1 MQEKIV
7 EILVYLIGELR
18 NNIPINDIDLSVL
31 SKKGY
36 STTEIST
43 AFNWLFEKITDGE
56 NIITDTA
63 PSSPHSHRVLHD
75 VERAVINAEAYGY
88 MIQLRELGLINDMD
102 IEVLIDRIM
111 MSGYVTIELSEVKT
125 MVAQLMAEGDD
136 SFNTGSRTMLGGKD
150 TIN

>member
-1 MQEKIV
+1 
-7 EILVYLIGELR
+7 
-18 NNIPINDIDLSVL
+18 
-31 SKKGY
+31 
-36 STTEIST
+36 
-43 AFNWLFEKITDGE
+43 
-56 NIITDTA
+56 
-63 PSSPHSHRVLHD
+63 
-75 VERAVINAEAYGY
+75 

-111 MSGYVTIELSEVKT
+111 MSGYVSIELTEVKT

>member
-18 NNIPINDIDLSVL
+18 NNIPISDIDLTVL
-31 SKKGY
+31 SQKGY

-43 AFNWLFEKITDGE
+43 AFNWLYEKISDGE
-56 NIITDTA
+56 NIITDIA
-63 PSSPHSHRVLHD
+63 PTSPHSHRVLHD
-75 VERAVINAEAYGY
+75 VERSVINAESFGY
-88 MIQLRELGLINDMD
+88 VIQLRELGLITDMD

-111 MSGYVTIELSEVKT
+111 MSGYTTIDLQEIKT
-125 MVAQLMAEGDD
+125 MVAQLMTENDD

-150 TIN
+150 AIH

>member
-31 SKKGY
+31 SQKGY

-43 AFNWLFEKITDGE
+43 AFNWLYEKISDGE

-63 PSSPHSHRVLHD
+63 RSSPHSHRVLHD
-75 VERAVINAEAYGY
+75 VERSVIQADAYGY
-88 MIQLRELGLINDMD
+88 LIQLRELGIITEMD
-102 IEVLIDRIM
+102 IEVVIDRIM
-111 MSGYVTIELSEVKT
+111 MSGYASVDTAEVKSI
-125 MVAQLMAEGDD
+125 VAQLMAENDD
-136 SFNTGSRTMLGGKD
+136 SFQTGSRTMLGGKD
-150 TIN
+150 TVN

>member
-1 MQEKIV
+1 
-7 EILVYLIGELR
+7 LR

-43 AFNWLFEKITDGE
+43 AFNWLYEKISDGE

-88 MIQLRELGLINDMD
+88 MIQLRELGLITEMD

-111 MSGYVTIELSEVKT
+111 MSGYVTIELAEVKT

-136 SFNTGSRTMLGGKD
+136 SFSTGSRTMLGGKD

>member
-43 AFNWLFEKITDGE
+43 AFNWLYEKISDGE

-111 MSGYVTIELSEVKT
+111 MSGYVSIELTEVKT

>member
-43 AFNWLFEKITDGE
+43 AFNWLYEKISDGE

-111 MSGYVTIELSEVKT
+111 MSGYVTIELNEVKT

>member
-43 AFNWLFEKITDGE
+43 AFNWLYEKISDGE